1 MTKKLKKGEKL
12 DLILSELSDIKDEIK
27 KLLKHRTVAKQGTK
41 PRRRSAPPPRPKKL
55 AKRTVAPTKLP
66 GEISAPKPV
75 LAQAAPSTQPT
86 GRTGS
91 H

>member
-27 KLLKHRTVAKQGTK
+27 KMLKHRTVAKQGAR
-41 PRRRSAPPPRPKKL
+41 PRRPLAPSPRPKKL
-55 AKRTVAPTKLP
+55 AKRTGAPTKPTGDL
-66 GEISAPKPV
+66 SAPKPALV
-75 LAQAAPSTQPT
+75 QAAPPTQPT
-86 GRTGS
+86 SRTGS